1 MLFFYYIKVFKVMK
15 LFSLVFVSVISIT
28 LLNACGSE
36 KSVPKKPA
44 AILTNVSQTDPLM
57 QLVQSSGV
65 NQRKETVAVDVEQPF
80 FNRSVANVEQTGYL
94 NNQNVQDF
102 IQYYAQRG
110 LDHTMLH
117 RFFEHVGYRKNLI
130 NLMNKPATSSPWY
143 VFRKGNANIVKI
155 NRGRQ
160 FYANN
165 RFVIDR
171 IAQQYGIPAQIMVA
185 ILGIETEY
193 GVNKGNIRVA
203 DSLAT
208 LAFDYPRRGAFFQQE
223 LAQFLYMAEEE
234 KRDPF
239 TFTGS
244 FAGAMGLP
252 QFMPSSFRK
261 WAVDADG
268 NGQRDIW
275 NNVGDAVASVAN
287 YMKVHGWQKNGKM
300 IVPVTLNLNS
310 QLQTILDEKTS
321 LHYTVGQLRQMGV
334 VPLQAVSDNEK
345 AILFSLESSPN
356 HYDYF
361 IGLNNFYTVWQYNHS
376 RMYVTAVRDI
386 ANSMGADL

>member
-1 MLFFYYIKVFKVMK
+1 MR
-15 LFSLVFVSVISIT
+15 LFSLVFMSVMSIM

-36 KSVPKKPA
+36 KSVQKKPET
-44 AILTNVSQTDPLM
+44 ILANASQTDPLM
-57 QLVQSSGV
+57 QLVQSSATNKVSDTV
-65 NQRKETVAVDVEQPF
+65 NAAQPF
-80 FNRSVANVEQTGYL
+80 FNRSVTNVEQTGYL

-102 IQYYAQRG
+102 IQYYTQRG
-110 LDHTMLH
+110 LDGGMLH
-117 RFFEHVGYRKNLI
+117 RFFEQVAYRKNLI

-143 VFRKGNANIVKI
+143 VFRKGNASVAKI

-171 IAQQYGIPAQIMVA
+171 IAQQYGVPVQIMVA
-185 ILGIETEY
+185 IVGIETEY
-193 GVNKGNIRVA
+193 GANKGNIRVA

-223 LAQFLYMAEEE
+223 LAQFLYMAQEE

-239 TFTGS
+239 AFTGS

-287 YMKVHGWQKNGKM
+287 YMKVHGWQQGGKM
-300 IVPVTLNLNS
+300 IVPVTLNLTS
-310 QLQTILDEKTS
+310 QLQAILDEKTS
-321 LHYTVGQLRQMGV
+321 LNYTVGQLRQMGV
-334 VPLQAVSDNEK
+334 MPLQAVNDNEK
-345 AILFSLESSPN
+345 AILFSLESAPN

-386 ANSMGADL
+386 ANSLGADL